1 MTTPRTR
8 IAIVGGGL
16 AGLVGAFRLQ
26 QQGVR
31 DVVLF
36 EARATVG
43 GRILSVDALGS
54 HVDTALPALDRFD
67 LGPSWFWPAMQVQ
80 LDRLVTELGLECFQQ
95 HEDGDLLVERSAQQP
110 PQRMRGYASDP
121 PSMRLAGG
129 TGALVAALH
138 ARLDATVVRTG
149 QTVRR
154 LRCGSTHVELTV
166 DEGAG
171 EATTWNVERVLLAM
185 PPRLAATRL
194 QFDPPLPPDLARR
207 WQDTPTWMAPHAKY
221 VAVYDTPFWREQ
233 GLCGGAR
240 SGAGPM
246 GEIHDLSMPGGH
258 AALFGFLG
266 VPAQV
271 RHQVSDEV
279 LRTHCRAQ
287 LARLFGERAHTPLGD
302 ALKDWAA
309 DPLTATDDDQDGAG
323 HHAAAPPCSADGAW
337 QGRLIGIGSEWSA
350 QFPGYLAGAVDAA
363 ERGVRQVG
371 MDNGRP
377 HMATGFGGLQQPLH
391 PGAADGLQR

>member
-1 MTTPRTR
+1 MTTPHTR

-16 AGLVGAFRLQ
+16 TGLVAAWRLQ

-31 DVVLF
+31 EVVLL

-54 HVDTALPALDRFD
+54 RVDTALPALDRFD
-67 LGPSWFWPAMQVQ
+67 LGPSWFWPALQPQ
-80 LDRLVTELGLECFQQ
+80 LDRLVTELGLERLEQ
-95 HEDGDLLVERSAQQP
+95 HEDGDLIVERSAQHL
-110 PQRMRGYASDP
+110 PQRMRGFASEP
-121 PSMRLAGG
+121 RSMRLAGG

-138 ARLDATVVRTG
+138 ARLDAAVVRTG

-154 LRCGSTHVELTV
+154 LHVDSTHVALTV
-166 DEGAG
+166 DDGAG
-171 EATTWNVERVLLAM
+171 DPTTWITERVLLAM

-207 WQDTPTWMAPHAKY
+207 WQGTPTWMAPHAKY

-233 GLCGGAR
+233 GLSGGAR

-246 GEIHDLSMPGGH
+246 GEIHDVSMPGGH

-266 VPAQV
+266 VPARV
-271 RHQVSDEV
+271 RRQVSDEV

-287 LARLFGERAHTPLGD
+287 LARLFGEPARTPRGD

-309 DPLTATDDDQDGAG
+309 DPLTATDDDQEGAG
-323 HHAAAPPCSADGAW
+323 HPATAPPSSADGAW
-337 QGRLIGIGSEWSA
+337 QGRLIGIGGEWSA

-371 MDNGRP
+371 MENDRRRN
-377 HMATGFGGLQQPLH
+377 
-391 PGAADGLQR
+391 GAAA